1 MEMEGGR
8 ERRRKAGCCNA
19 GKQVPQE
26 KIGGERNGC
35 GLCLPLLLLLL
46 HLQPAQAGGGEE
58 ISQLKKEEEGKEENP
73 FYTSHKNN
81 QKCVIE
87 VVGLDI
93 FVQPDFI
100 GVGSRW
106 EEEEGGGRRGIEIRK
121 EGRRRRTSPPSS
133 HHHHTLFFQRFF
145 LWNLLLLIRC
155 LRRGRRRKKYRSH
168 CPIPRF
174 TSKGS

>member
-26 KIGGERNGC
+26 KIGGERNGI
-35 GLCLPLLLLLL
+35 GLCLLLLLLLL

-81 QKCVIE
+81 QKSVIE

-106 EEEEGGGRRGIEIRK
+106 EEEERGGEERNRD
-121 EGRRRRTSPPSS
+121 
-133 HHHHTLFFQRFF
+133 
-145 LWNLLLLIRC
+145 
-155 LRRGRRRKKYRSH
+155 KKVSKKKKN
-168 CPIPRF
+168 F
-174 TSKGS
+174 TSKQPPPPPPPHPLLPKILPLESSSADQVLEAWEEEEKVP